1 MNMKRI
7 LSLLL
12 FALMCMPLSAQH
24 FDPEHRHAIEVSS
37 GFPPI
42 HTFLLSGGNSFH
54 LMNAGIRDIDHLRI
68 GINIGYT
75 YTINE
80 KWDFNF
86 VFDLAQRYYT
96 REYYPEFDAVQIT
109 DDRSRYD
116 FKAEPKAVKG
126 GVDLWPSYMADFR
139 WKWYRS
145 DSVRLY
151 TSFGLSY
158 LPMRWP
164 IFPNLTPI
172 GINFGGNHWY
182 GVAEMNFSTA
192 ATFLLVGAGY
202 RF

>member
-1 MNMKRI
+1 MKRI
-7 LSLLL
+7 IAFLLV
-12 FALMCMPLSAQH
+12 ALACVPMSAQH
-24 FDPEHRHAIEVSS
+24 FDPEHRHAIEISS

-42 HTFLLSGGNSFH
+42 HAFMLSGGNSYYR
-54 LMNAGIRDIDHLRI
+54 MMSGISETTHLRI

-75 YTINE
+75 YSINE

-96 REYYPEFDAVQIT
+96 RKFYPELPAKQIT
-109 DDRSRYD
+109 NEHDRYD
-116 FKAEPKAVKG
+116 FKAEPKTVKND
-126 GVDLWPSYMADFR
+126 VDLWPSYMADFR

-172 GINFGGNHWY
+172 GINFGRNHLY
-182 GVAEMNFSTA
+182 GVAEMSFSTA

>member
-1 MNMKRI
+1 MKRI
-7 LSLLL
+7 ASLLGVL
-12 FALMCMPLSAQH
+12 LLCLPAAGQH
-24 FDPEHRHAIEVSS
+24 FDPAHRHAIEISS

-42 HTFLLSGGNSFH
+42 HTFLLGGGSSYYR
-54 LMNAGIRDIDHLRI
+54 MMSGIRQEDHLRI

-75 YTINE
+75 YSINE

-86 VFDLAQRYYT
+86 VFNLAQRYYT
-96 REYYPEFDAVQIT
+96 TSYYPEY
-109 DDRSRYD
+109 DDPAPESEIRYD
-116 FKAEPKAVKG
+116 FKAEPKEVKN

-164 IFPNLTPI
+164 IFPNITPI
-172 GINFGGNHWY
+172 GINFGRNHFY
-182 GVAEMNFSTA
+182 GVAEMSFSTA
-192 ATFLLVGAGY
+192 ATFILAGAGY